1 MSQRKSR
8 ATKNQT
14 QAPKNTAESWESG
27 ELGRDENF
35 VRVASKKVADQIDDA
50 LDLQMISIRLS
61 KELIQ
66 TYKLLGLK
74 HGMGYQP
81 LMREALK
88 RFADGELKMIAREML
103 EGQAQSLAGSLHK
116 HSTKKVA

>member
-1 MSQRKSR
+1 MSQKKSIVKDRKK
-8 ATKNQT
+8 T
-14 QAPKNTAESWESG
+14 PKNTAESWESG
-27 ELGRDENF
+27 DLGRDERF
-35 VRVASKKVADQIDDA
+35 VRVASKKVAEQIDDA

-66 TYKLLGLK
+66 TYKLLGLRYE
-74 HGMGYQP
+74 MGYQP

-103 EGQAQSLAGSLHK
+103 ENQTQTPEGELRKYSA
-116 HSTKKVA
+116 KKVA

>member
-1 MSQRKSR
+1 MSQKKSI
-8 ATKNQT
+8 AAKNQIKVL
-14 QAPKNTAESWESG
+14 KNTAESWENG
-27 ELGRDENF
+27 DLGCDKKF
-35 VRVASKKVADQIDDA
+35 VRSVPKKIADQIDGA

-61 KELIQ
+61 KDLIQ
-66 TYKLLGLK
+66 IYKLLGLK

-88 RFADGELKMIAREML
+88 RFADGELKMIAKEML
-103 EGQAQSLAGSLHK
+103 EAQAQGLTGNSLK

>member
-1 MSQRKSR
+1 MIQKKSI
-8 ATKNQT
+8 AAKKQIKVL
-14 QAPKNTAESWESG
+14 KNTAESWESG
-27 ELGRDENF
+27 DLGRDEKF
-35 VRVASKKVADQIDDA
+35 VRAVPKKVADQIDGA

-61 KELIQ
+61 KDLIQ
-66 TYKLLGLK
+66 IYKLLGLK

-88 RFADGELKMIAREML
+88 RFADGELKMIAKEML
-103 EGQAQSLAGSLHK
+103 EAQAQGHTGNSLK

>member
-8 ATKNQT
+8 PTKNQT

-35 VRVASKKVADQIDDA
+35 VRVVPKKVADQIDDA

-88 RFADGELKMIAREML
+88 RFADGELKIIAREML